1 VKRWIATVAAAVA
14 MAAFP
19 IAAGADTGSAGSSQL
34 GPFPTVGDPDGGSC
48 GGSWAIDSF
57 DRFLT
62 VHDNGDG
69 TFTVREDFKN
79 GAFVTTGPRSP
90 GGCEPGDHH
99 GTAVLAGINGTFHG
113 YLEGT
118 VSGGTFDPAGCTA
131 VVADC
136 TTTGG
141 LIAATFGP
149 SATYTCLSGA
159 PATCRFAFEYAAGDQ
174 GLIFHHWEDRNDKTG
189 AEEFRGDIATS

>member
-1 VKRWIATVAAAVA
+1 MKRWLVTAAMAAA

-19 IAAGADTGSAGSSQL
+19 IAAGADSGSGATTHL
-34 GPFPTVGDPDGGSC
+34 GPFPTADDPDGGSC
-48 GGSWAIDSF
+48 GVPWALDNF

-69 TFTVREDFKN
+69 TFAVREDFKN
-79 GAFVTTGPRSP
+79 GAFVTTGPLSP
-90 GGCEPGDHH
+90 GGCEPDSHH
-99 GTAVLAGINGTFHG
+99 GAAVLPGINGTFHG

-118 VSGGTFDPAGCTA
+118 VSGGTFDPAGCA
-131 VVADC
+131 AAGADC
-136 TTTGG
+136 TTTAG

-149 SATYTCLSGA
+149 GAGFTCLTGA
-159 PATCRFAFEYAAGDQ
+159 GSCRFAFEYAAGDQ

-189 AEEFRGDIATS
+189 IEEFKGDIATS

>member
-1 VKRWIATVAAAVA
+1 MKRLIAAVA
-14 MAAFP
+14 VAASMAAFP
-19 IAAGADTGSAGSSQL
+19 IAAGADTGSGASTHL
-34 GPFPTVGDPDGGSC
+34 GPFPTAGDPDGGSC
-48 GGSWAIDSF
+48 GGSWATDSF

-62 VHDNGDG
+62 VQDNGDG

-79 GAFVTTGPRSP
+79 GSFVTTGPSSP
-90 GGCEPGDHH
+90 GGCEPGDRH
-99 GTAVLAGINGTFHG
+99 GTTVVAGINGTFHG

-118 VSGGTFDPAGCTA
+118 VSGGTLNPAGCGTPG
-131 VVADC
+131 ADC

-149 SATYTCLSGA
+149 DASFTCLSGA

-189 AEEFRGDIATS
+189 AEEFRGDIASS

>member
-1 VKRWIATVAAAVA
+1 MTRWIATIAAAA
-14 MAAFP
+14 ATAAFS
-19 IAAGADTGSAGSSQL
+19 IGAGADAGSAGSSQL
-34 GPFPTVGDPDGGSC
+34 GPFPTAGDPDGGSC
-48 GGSWAIDSF
+48 GGSWATDSF

-69 TFTVREDFKN
+69 TFAVREDFKN
-79 GAFVTTGPRSP
+79 GAFVTTGPSSP

-99 GTAVLAGINGTFHG
+99 GTALLPGINGTFHG

-118 VSGGTFDPAGCTA
+118 VTGGTLNPTGCTA
-131 VVADC
+131 AGADC

-141 LIAATFGP
+141 LIAATFGQ
-149 SATYTCLSGA
+149 AAAFTCLTGA

-174 GLIFHHWEDRNDKTG
+174 GLIFHHWEDRNDKTS

>member
-1 VKRWIATVAAAVA
+1 MRRWLATVAVAAA

-19 IAAGADTGSAGSSQL
+19 IAAGADSGSGESTHL
-34 GPFPTVGDPDGGSC
+34 GPFATAGDPDGGSC
-48 GGSWAIDSF
+48 GSSWAVDNF

-69 TFTVREDFKN
+69 TSRVREDFKN
-79 GAFVTTGPRSP
+79 GTFVTTGPASP
-90 GGCEPGDHH
+90 GGCEEDSHH
-99 GTAVLAGINGTFHG
+99 GKVVASGINGTFHG

-118 VSGGTFDPAGCTA
+118 VSGGTFNPAGCTA
-131 VVADC
+131 VGADC
-136 TTTGG
+136 TTTSG

-149 SATYTCLSGA
+149 GGAFTCLSGA
-159 PATCRFAFEYAAGDQ
+159 GTCSFAFEYASGDQ

-189 AEEFRGDIATS
+189 TEEFKGDIATS

>member
-1 VKRWIATVAAAVA
+1 MKRWLAAMAVAAA

-19 IAAGADTGSAGSSQL
+19 IAAGADSSSGESTHL
-34 GPFPTVGDPDGGSC
+34 GPFPTLADPDGGSC
-48 GGSWAIDSF
+48 GGFWASDTF

-69 TFTVREDFKN
+69 SFRVREDFKN
-79 GAFVTTGPRSP
+79 GAFVTTGPASP
-90 GGCEPGDHH
+90 GGCEEDSHH
-99 GTAVLAGINGTFHG
+99 GTAVRAGINGTFHG

-118 VSGGTFDPAGCTA
+118 VSGGTFNPGGCATA
-131 VVADC
+131 NC

-141 LIAATFGP
+141 LITALFGP
-149 SATYTCLSGA
+149 AAAFSCLGA
-159 PATCRFAFEYAAGDQ
+159 PGTCSFAFEYAAGDQ

-189 AEEFRGDIATS
+189 VEEFKGDIATS

>member
-1 VKRWIATVAAAVA
+1 MKRWFAAVAAAAA

-19 IAAGADTGSAGSSQL
+19 IAAGADAGSGESAHL
-34 GPFPTVGDPDGGSC
+34 GPFPTVADPDGGSC
-48 GGSWAIDSF
+48 GAPWALDNF

-69 TFTVREDFKN
+69 SFAVREDFKN
-79 GAFVTTGPRSP
+79 GSFVTTGPASP

-99 GTAVLAGINGTFHG
+99 GTAVLPGINGTFQG

-118 VSGGTFDPAGCTA
+118 VSGGTLNPTGCTA
-131 VVADC
+131 TGADC

-149 SATYTCLSGA
+149 GAAFTCLSGA
-159 PATCRFAFEYAAGDQ
+159 RATCRFAFEYAAGDQ
-174 GLIFHHWEDRNDKTG
+174 GLIVHHWEDRNDRTG
-189 AEEFRGDIATS
+189 AEEFRGDIATN